1 MTKAYHY
8 KKGPMQLGPYPL
20 EKMQALARQGQVGRS
35 HQISIDGGSTW
46 DSGSSFP
53 ELFQSPSSDEDKR
66 ASRDRASQA
75 QTATAEPSRPTEAVW
90 SYCVAG
96 VQAESPVL
104 ESELRHLIEIGR
116 LGPQDTVWTAGL
128 GESWATAGSIPKFAG
143 LFKGDADGSD
153 RSVERDRS
161 RARKRRREDRQGRDE
176 SPGGGGGSEP
186 KPFNGAGLAGF
197 ICSMVAIVLLAV
209 PCLVWV
215 AVAESFFWMFN
226 IVIPFT
232 ILAIVGLV
240 LSVIGLSRNPRG
252 LATTGTVLGV
262 IALMLGVMALVGW
275 AMLPYRFRMQR
286 QTQIDSFATDIKL
299 NERTL
304 NEWMDEYRGLKK
316 DPTESDAQLERRK
329 QVVRGLVGSEVQKL
343 VKAYDGHVSAC
354 AKTSEFQQAFV
365 DLGKLRKTLD
375 EVGQAA
381 QSVEA
386 LPLVDVLEAGN
397 VDTNGLRIL
406 MDTLKLYERGE
417 ITLKQAEAKM
427 TGR

>member
-1 MTKAYHY
+1 MTKTYHY

-53 ELFQSPSSDEDKR
+53 EIFQSPASEDDQR
-66 ASRDRASQA
+66 ASRRAGQVQSPV
-75 QTATAEPSRPTEAVW
+75 AEPARPAEPLW

-96 VQAESPVL
+96 VQADSPVP

-116 LGPQDTVWTAGL
+116 LGPQDTVWTAAL
-128 GESWATAGSIPKFAG
+128 GDSWATAGSIPKFAG
-143 LFKGDADGSD
+143 LFRSSEAEANGS
-153 RSVERDRS
+153 RDRS
-161 RARKRRREDRQGRDE
+161 RSRKRRREDRGGREE
-176 SPGGGGGSEP
+176 SASVGGGSEP

-304 NEWMDEYRGLKK
+304 TEHLAEYRDLKR
-316 DPTESDAQLERRK
+316 DPAESDGQFQRRRE
-329 QVVRGLVGSEVQKL
+329 VVRSIVGAHVQAL

-375 EVGQAA
+375 EIGQAA
-381 QSVEA
+381 QSVEE
-386 LPLVDVLEAGN
+386 LSVVDVLEAGN
-397 VDTNGLRIL
+397 VDTNAIRIL